1 MTDRSQTMGAILMG
15 VSALQ
20 MLIFTVGML
29 RRSYLAVALPV
40 LSAMAAVS
48 GLLFWVGYTMV
59 SMEPELAELDMED
72 VEAEVAPSATA

>member
-59 SMEPELAELDMED
+59 SMEPELAELDMEED
-72 VEAEVAPSATA
+72 VEAAS

>member
-1 MTDRSQTMGAILMG
+1 MTDRSQVMGAILMG

-59 SMEPELAELDMED
+59 SMEPELAELDMEEG
-72 VEAEVAPSATA
+72 VEAEVAS

>member
-1 MTDRSQTMGAILMG
+1 MTDRSQMMGAILMG

-59 SMEPELAELDMED
+59 SMEPELAELDMEED
-72 VEAEVAPSATA
+72 VEAAS

>member
-72 VEAEVAPSATA
+72 DVEAKVAS

>member
-1 MTDRSQTMGAILMG
+1 MTDRSQMMGAILMG

-59 SMEPELAELDMED
+59 SMEPELAELDMEED
-72 VEAEVAPSATA
+72 VGAEVAS

>member
-59 SMEPELAELDMED
+59 SMEPELAELDMEED
-72 VEAEVAPSATA
+72 VEAEVAS

>member
-1 MTDRSQTMGAILMG
+1 MTDRSQMMGAILMG

-59 SMEPELAELDMED
+59 SMEPELAELDMEED
-72 VEAEVAPSATA
+72 VEAEVAS

>member
-48 GLLFWVGYTMV
+48 GLLFWVGYTIV

-72 VEAEVAPSATA
+72 AVEAEVAS

>member
-1 MTDRSQTMGAILMG
+1 MGAILMG

-29 RRSYLAVALPV
+29 RRSYLALALPV

-72 VEAEVAPSATA
+72 AVEAEVAS

>member
-1 MTDRSQTMGAILMG
+1 MG

-59 SMEPELAELDMED
+59 SMEPELAELDMEED
-72 VEAEVAPSATA
+72 VEAEVAS

>member
-48 GLLFWVGYTMV
+48 GLLSWVGYTMV
-59 SMEPELAELDMED
+59 SMEPELAELDMEED
-72 VEAEVAPSATA
+72 VEAAS

>member
-1 MTDRSQTMGAILMG
+1 MTDRSQTMGAVLMG

-59 SMEPELAELDMED
+59 SMEPELAELDMEED
-72 VEAEVAPSATA
+72 VEAAS

>member
-29 RRSYLAVALPV
+29 RRSYLAIALPV

-72 VEAEVAPSATA
+72 VEAEVAS

>member
-1 MTDRSQTMGAILMG
+1 MERSQTMGTMLMA

-20 MLIFTVGML
+20 MLVFTLGML

-40 LSAMAAVS
+40 LTAMAAVS

-59 SMEPELAELDMED
+59 NMEPDLAELDME
-72 VEAEVAPSATA
+72 EEEEPQAAPA

>member
-1 MTDRSQTMGAILMG
+1 MTDRSQLMGAILMG

-59 SMEPELAELDMED
+59 SMEPELAELDMEED
-72 VEAEVAPSATA
+72 VEAEVAS